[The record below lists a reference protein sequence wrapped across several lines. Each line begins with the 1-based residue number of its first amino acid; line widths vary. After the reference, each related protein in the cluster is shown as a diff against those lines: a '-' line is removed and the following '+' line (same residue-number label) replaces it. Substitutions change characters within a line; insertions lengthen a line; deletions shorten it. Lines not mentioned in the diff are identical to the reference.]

1 VGATPA
7 GELFAAMCSGKTPEE
22 IIEGILERAAAFA
35 GEQPQFDDMTL
46 MVMRLQE
53 TACA

>member
-7 GELFAAMCSGKTPEE
+7 GELFAAMVQGQTPEE
-22 IIEGILERAAAFA
+22 IIEGILERAAAFE
-35 GEQPQFDDMTL
+35 GGQPQFDDMTL